1 METGTAQPSPPLTE
15 TWDAAKIACSNEIS
29 LCCVTDAVYFRS
41 NHVPK
46 KTLIFDTSG
55 VNRSSSAS
63 DSKIVAHPEIENVRK
78 GRHRASEFQA
88 AANASKGNAEARAAV
103 LLCGRRK
110 IVNYAL
116 LPFPSPHTGWL
127 NRI

>member
-1 METGTAQPSPPLTE
+1 METGTAQPSPPLTD
-15 TWDAAKIACSNEIS
+15 TWDAAKIACFNEIS
-29 LCCVTDAVYFRS
+29 LYCVTDAVYFRS

-46 KTLIFDTSG
+46 KTLLFDTSE
-55 VNRSSSAS
+55 VNRSFSS

-116 LPFPSPHTGWL
+116 LPFPSPHIGWFS
-127 NRI
+127 RI